1 MVVQF
6 ALVIERFGIKQ
17 KSQKFEARRQ
27 LVWNDEC
34 TMNSIDC
41 TIAPIHPSFFCM
53 PPRESQGLESRREV
67 FCTAF
72 DLVSYQ
78 YHGASLRCTDL
89 QAHGFEAPLAVT
101 RFDKVSTA
109 IAVDTSAALV

>member
-1 MVVQF
+1 MQF
-6 ALVIERFGIKQ
+6 ALVIAHVGIKQ
-17 KSQKFEARRQ
+17 KLQKYEAQRQ
-27 LVWNDEC
+27 LVWNDGC

-41 TIAPIHPSFFCM
+41 TIAPVHSSFFCM

-72 DLVSYQ
+72 DLVSDQ
-78 YHGASLRCTDL
+78 YRGASLRCTDL
-89 QAHGFEAPLAVT
+89 QAHGFEGPLAVT

-109 IAVDTSAALV
+109 ITVDTSAALV